1 MFYNTGLTT
10 YIWLL
15 SNKKPSER
23 KSKIQLIDAT
33 DICIKRTK
41 SLGKKA
47 NEFSDENIHKITE
60 IYLNAV
66 NSEQLIVNSCV
77 PVLKEL
83 FGTDI
88 HLDFNLV
95 KKRFDEYLKEKEL
108 KLKDKEKKDI
118 LEFFT
123 TKNPQ
128 AQPIINDK
136 KFDLKKYKPEKFW
149 QDYSLFTIHYSL
161 FIADTDL
168 RDTENVPLKEN
179 ITTYFNR
186 EVIPHATDAWIDETK
201 TVKGYEINFSRY
213 FYKSKPLRT
222 LDEIRSDILALD
234 KETEGL
240 LELIIL
246 KGEKS
251 NPLCNKNLNPRIRG
265 V

>member
-15 SNKKPSER
+15 SNKKTSER
-23 KSKIQLIDAT
+23 KGKIQLIDAT
-33 DICIKRTK
+33 NICIKRTK

-128 AQPIINDK
+128 AQPVINDK
-136 KFDLKKYKPEKFW
+136 KFDLKKYNPKEFWKKP
-149 QDYSLFTIHYSL
+149 LFTIHSSL
-161 FIADTDL
+161 FTDSDL
-168 RDTENVPLKEN
+168 RDTENVPLKED
-179 ITTYFNR
+179 ITEYFNR
-186 EVIPHATDAWIDETK
+186 EVIPHAPDAWIDETK
-201 TVKGYEINFSRY
+201 TIKGYEINFSRY

-222 LDEIRSDILALD
+222 LDEIKADILALD

-240 LELIIL
+240 LHLIIQ
-246 KGEKS
+246 
-251 NPLCNKNLNPRIRG
+251 
-265 V
+265 

>member
-149 QDYSLFTIHYSL
+149 QDYSLFIIHCSL
-161 FIADTDL
+161 PTPIC
-168 RDTENVPLKEN
+168 E
-179 ITTYFNR
+179 
-186 EVIPHATDAWIDETK
+186 IPK
-201 TVKGYEINFSRY
+201 TC
-213 FYKSKPLRT
+213 L
-222 LDEIRSDILALD
+222 
-234 KETEGL
+234 
-240 LELIIL
+240 
-246 KGEKS
+246 
-251 NPLCNKNLNPRIRG
+251 
-265 V
+265 